1 MKFHR
6 ILCFFVFFSA
16 LIQLDP
22 ARAEDGFP
30 GTEWERVTPREL
42 GWSEAELTQVRAFS
56 EQFAGSAVMIV
67 QHGKVVAEW
76 GDTAK
81 RMELASVRKSLLS
94 ALIGMAVSEH
104 QINLDSTLGELGID
118 DNPPSLT
125 DVEKGAT
132 VRQLL
137 EARSGVYHPTL
148 YETPAMAKAR
158 PPRGSHP
165 PGTFWYYNNWDFNTL
180 GTIYEHATETGIF
193 EALYRRIAMPIGMQD
208 YRPQDGEYFRGD
220 ASIHP
225 AYPIRMSARDL
236 ARFAVLYLHKGNWA
250 GHQIVPQDWV
260 EESTRAHS
268 KSGFGPGYG
277 YLWWTDFIDDV
288 FAPSVHLPEGSFFAL
303 GDGGQYAMVVP
314 ALDLVVVQR
323 GDRDIN
329 KVGPSMRDVGRLL
342 WLVLKAEGYDP
353 GPDAS
358 ITGAGGERPK
368 GEDLRTA
375 FQGRTISYGAG
386 LKEGPC
392 TLRFEPDGQISY
404 PHWAARC
411 GPSPGRWTVTE
422 DRLCIDS
429 VERRC
434 SIPVVNGN
442 RIELFN
448 RYGVMQIEAAA
459 IPQ

>member
-1 MKFHR
+1 MKFHH
-6 ILCFFVFFSA
+6 ILYLSIFFSA
-16 LIQLDP
+16 LVQLDP
-22 ARAEDGFP
+22 ARAGDSFP
-30 GTEWERVTPREL
+30 GTEWERVTPKEL
-42 GWSEAELTQVRAFS
+42 GWSEAELMQARAFS
-56 EQFAGSAVMIV
+56 EQFAGSAVIII

-94 ALIGMAVSEH
+94 ALIGIAVSEH
-104 QINLDSTLGELGID
+104 LINLDSTLGELGID
-118 DNPPSLT
+118 DNSPSLT
-125 DVEKGAT
+125 EVEKGAT

-137 EARSGVYHPTL
+137 EARSGVYHATL
-148 YETPAMAKAR
+148 YETPAMARAR
-158 PPRGSHP
+158 PPRGSHL

-180 GTIYEHATETGIF
+180 GTISEHATGTGIF
-193 EALYRRIAMPIGMQD
+193 EALYRKIAKPIGMQD

-220 ASIHP
+220 ASTHP

-250 GHQIVPQDWV
+250 GHQIVPRDWV
-260 EESTRAHS
+260 EESTHAYS
-268 KSGFGPGYG
+268 KSAFGPGYG

-288 FAPSVHLPEGSFFAL
+288 LAPVVHLPEGSFFAL

-329 KVGPSMRDVGRLL
+329 KVGPSMHDVGRLL

-358 ITGAGGERPK
+358 ITGASGERPK
-368 GEDLRTA
+368 DEGLRTA
-375 FQGRTISYGAG
+375 FLGRTITYGAR

-392 TLRFEPDGQISY
+392 TLRFEPDDQITY
-404 PHWAARC
+404 LHWGPRC
-411 GPSPGRWTVTE
+411 GPSPGRWMVAE
-422 DRLCIDS
+422 DQFCIEG

-434 SIPVVNGN
+434 FIPVVNGN
-442 RIELFN
+442 RIELFD
-448 RYGVMQIEAAA
+448 RYGAMQIDAVA
-459 IPQ
+459 IPR